1 MKKFRL
7 TLTAQVLIGLALG
20 IALGFFSPKIGAQMK
35 PLGDLFINLIKMVI
49 APVVFLT
56 IVVGIANMGD
66 MKKVGRVGAK
76 AILYF
81 EIVTTFALA
90 IGLAVVNLMQP
101 GSGLN
106 LSALKKGDISQYTK
120 AAAETDWVQFFLH
133 IVPSNVFDAFAK
145 GDLLQVL
152 LFSCL
157 FGVALSAL
165 GQRGK
170 PVVDF
175 FERCSEVFFGIVN
188 MVMKLSPMGA
198 FAAIAYTIGKF
209 GIGALIPLGKLMI
222 SVYVTMILF
231 IVIVLGLIAKMY
243 GFNIFKFIRYI
254 KDEIFIVV
262 GTSSSESVLPRMMEK
277 MEKYGCSKPVVGMV
291 LPTGYSFN
299 LDGTSIYL
307 SMAVVFIAQ
316 VYNVHLDLMQQL
328 TIMAILMLTSKG
340 AAAVTGG
347 GFVTLAATLSAT
359 HFVPV
364 EGLALLLGV
373 DRFMSE
379 ARALVNL
386 IGNGVATVVVSKMEK
401 DIDESKFAEQNLA
414 LENGEAVSEQ
424 PPAKTN
430 EVVGNW

>member
-1 MKKFRL
+1 MKKIKLSL
-7 TLTAQVLIGLALG
+7 TVQVLIGLILG
-20 IALGFFSPKIGAQMK
+20 ISLGFFEPKWGAQMK

-49 APVVFLT
+49 PPIIFLT
-56 IVVGIANMGD
+56 VVVGIANMGD
-66 MKKVGRVGAK
+66 VKKVGRVGIK

-90 IGLAVVNLMQP
+90 IGLLVVNVIKP

-106 LSALKKGDISQYTK
+106 LATLSKGNITQYTK

-133 IVPSNVFDAFAK
+133 IVPDNVFNAFAK
-145 GDLLQVL
+145 GDLLQIL

-157 FGVALSAL
+157 FGIALSAI
-165 GQRGK
+165 GEKGK
-170 PVVDF
+170 TVVQF
-175 FERCSEVFFGIVN
+175 FEKLSDVFFRIVG

-209 GIGALIPLGKLMI
+209 GIASLIPLGKLMI
-222 SVYVTMILF
+222 CVYITMILF
-231 IVIVLGLIAKMY
+231 VVLVLGTIAKMY
-243 GFNIFKFIRYI
+243 RFSLWKLLKYV
-254 KDEIFIVV
+254 KEEIFIVV
-262 GTSSSESVLPRMMEK
+262 GTSSSESVLPRMMDKLER
-277 MEKYGCSKPVVGMV
+277 YGCSKPVVGMV

-307 SMAVVFIAQ
+307 SMSAIFIAQ
-316 VYNVHLDLMQQL
+316 VYNIHLNIMQQI

-347 GFVTLAATLSAT
+347 GFVTLAATLTAT
-359 HFVPV
+359 NVIPV

-386 IGNGVATVVVSKMEK
+386 IGNGVATIVVSKMEK
-401 DIDESKFAEQNLA
+401 DFDESKYNEQNVILKEGQA
-414 LENGEAVSEQ
+414 TSV
-424 PPAKTN
+424 
-430 EVVGNW
+430 

>member
-1 MKKFRL
+1 VKGKFKFS
-7 TLTAQVLIGLALG
+7 LTAQVLIGLVLG
-20 IALGFFSPKIGAQMK
+20 IALGFFFPKTGAQMK

-49 APVVFLT
+49 APIVFLT
-56 IVVGIANMGD
+56 IVIGIANMGD

-81 EIVTTFALA
+81 EIVTTIALA
-90 IGLAVVNLMQP
+90 IGLLVVNLLQP
-101 GSGLN
+101 GSGLH
-106 LSALKKGDISQYTK
+106 LADLKKGDISQYTK

-133 IVPSNVFDAFAK
+133 IVPSNAFDAFAK

-157 FGVALSAL
+157 FGVALSLL
-165 GQRGK
+165 GERGK
-170 PVVDF
+170 SVVQF
-175 FERCSEVFFGIVN
+175 FEKCLEVFFNIVN
-188 MVMKLSPMGA
+188 IVMKLSPLGA
-198 FAAIAYTIGKF
+198 FAAISYTIGKF
-209 GIGALIPLGKLMI
+209 GITALIPLGKLMI
-222 SVYVTMILF
+222 CVYAAMILF
-231 IVIVLGLIAKMY
+231 VVVVLGSIAKMY
-243 GFNIFKFIRYI
+243 RFSLWNLI
-254 KDEIFIVV
+254 KYLKEEIFIVV
-262 GTSSSESVLPRMMEK
+262 GTSSSESVLPRMMDKLEQ
-277 MEKYGCSKPVVGMV
+277 YGCSKPVVGMV

-307 SMAVVFIAQ
+307 SMAVIFIAQ

-328 TIMAILMLTSKG
+328 TIMAVLMLTSKG

-379 ARALVNL
+379 ARALINL

-401 DIDESKFAEQNLA
+401 DFDETKFAQQKPVHEKDRA
-414 LENGEAVSEQ
+414 FS
-424 PPAKTN
+424 T
-430 EVVGNW
+430 